1 MSLAKSEFDNP
12 NYGKR
17 KKVNVTDYSNPFD
30 ALAEYL
36 FFLSSHHEYKKESA
50 WDRDMQKNIIV
61 HEDGSK
67 DLKIWG
73 TNKDQFTADL
83 CKWLL
88 ENGASIIQSEKSEW
102 LRVET
107 ERSIMVDKTVLNIR
121 F

>member
-1 MSLAKSEFDNP
+1 MALAKSEFDNP

-17 KKVNVTDYSNPFD
+17 KKVNVTDYTNPFD
-30 ALAEYL
+30 AVAEYL
-36 FFLSSHHEYKKESA
+36 FFLSAQYGYTKESE
-50 WDRDMQKNIIV
+50 WSRNQNKKIII
-61 HEDGSK
+61 HENGSK

-88 ENGASIIQSEKSEW
+88 ENGASIIKSEKSEW
-102 LRVET
+102 LKVEP